1 MSPGWRAFREHAPP
15 PFSQIATVT
24 RTAYINTGPSA
35 NKGVWPKLTADNFSL
50 YSDTAVAGGEHLS

>member
-1 MSPGWRAFREHAPP
+1 M
-15 PFSQIATVT
+15 
-24 RTAYINTGPSA
+24 NTGPGA